1 MQSSS
6 RGGASVRLLAIH
18 TTEGIMRAED
28 LRAWKSWP
36 GSSHASADQF
46 GNLLDGAADG
56 FVDYS
61 RASWTLRSGNAVS
74 DNIEL
79 CAQAKWTRSDWLL
92 RPKILEGAAVWLA
105 RRKKARPHIP
115 LVKLSP
121 LQVKAGMSGVIGHVD
136 WTQGMKDGSHWD
148 PGPGFPWDVVLAR
161 ANQLVSGTGSPAGS
175 IPAAPVQEEEDMTP
189 DQAKKLDETHWML
202 SQIKPQTDRVSAVQS
217 KVDEL
222 HWGVLDPEQGVR
234 IQLAGIF
241 ARVGQGSG
249 TGITP
254 ADIAAM
260 IPADFAT
267 QVADELHKRLAG

>member
-1 MQSSS
+1 MATWRVARSLDTLLGQLNAKAPKRSKKSDGSIGDAAHASRSSDHNPWIKSGGMGIVTARDYSHDPAGGLDCNWLASALVASKDPRIKYVIWNRRIYTPGRGWAAYKGANPHDHHLHLSVSEQPGWFDSTVPWSLAGSSS
-6 RGGASVRLLAIH
+6 SPI
-18 TTEGIMRAED
+18 TT
-28 LRAWKSWP
+28 LP
-36 GSSHASADQF
+36 
-46 GNLLDGAADG
+46 AA
-56 FVDYS
+56 
-61 RASWTLRSGNAVS
+61 
-74 DNIEL
+74 
-79 CAQAKWTRSDWLL
+79 
-92 RPKILEGAAVWLA
+92 
-105 RRKKARPHIP
+105 
-115 LVKLSP
+115 
-121 LQVKAGMSGVIGHVD
+121 
-136 WTQGMKDGSHWD
+136 
-148 PGPGFPWDVVLAR
+148 
-161 ANQLVSGTGSPAGS
+161 PA
-175 IPAAPVQEEEDMTP
+175 PAPVQEEEDMTP